1 MIRLQ
6 SVGVVYPTAGR
17 EVEVLRDLSL
27 DLHDGRFTVVIG
39 ESGCGKT
46 TLLNLIAGFL
56 QPSSGSASIDGKP
69 ISGPGA
75 ERGVVFQSDTL
86 LPWQTVRDNVAFG
99 LRLAGQTL
107 QQRHARADEYL
118 ALTGLQ
124 AYADAAI
131 WELSGGMRQRVSL
144 ARALAVDPRFLLLD
158 EPLGALDALT
168 REQMQEHLLQVWKAS
183 GKGIFMITHSVEEA
197 LFLATDLVLLRAGP
211 GRVDS
216 VRKLDFGERFATGES
231 ARSIKSDP
239 HFVGLR
245 EEILAQLLHP
255 HPPASRITAGRVK
268 ELA

>member
-6 SVGVVYPTAGR
+6 AVSVTYPSAAR
-17 EVEVLRDLSL
+17 PVLRDLSL

-39 ESGCGKT
+39 ASGCGKT

-56 QPSSGSASIDGKP
+56 QPTAGSASIDGLP
-69 ISGPGA
+69 ITGPGA
-75 ERGVVFQSDTL
+75 ERGVVFQSDAL
-86 LPWQTVRDNVAFG
+86 LPWQNVQENVAFG
-99 LRLAGQTL
+99 QRLAGQSP
-107 QQRHARADEYL
+107 QQRQAKAREYL

-124 AYADAAI
+124 DYADAAI

-168 REQMQEHLLQVWKAS
+168 REQMQEHLLQVWKTT

-197 LFLATDLVLLRAGP
+197 LFLATDLVLLRARP
-211 GRVDS
+211 GRIAS
-216 VRKLDFGERFATGES
+216 VRRLHFGERFAAGES

-239 HFVGLR
+239 RFVSLR
-245 EEILAQLLHP
+245 EEILEQLLHP
-255 HPPASRITAGRVK
+255 QADDVSEEAYS
-268 ELA
+268 

>member
-6 SVGVVYPTAGR
+6 AASVSYPSAPTP
-17 EVEVLRDLSL
+17 VLRDLSL

-39 ESGCGKT
+39 ASGCGKT

-56 QPSSGSASIDGKP
+56 LPTAGNVSIDGQP

-86 LPWQTVRDNVAFG
+86 LPWQSVQENVAFG
-99 LRLAGQTL
+99 LRLAGQSP
-107 QQRHARADEYL
+107 QQRQAKAREYL
-118 ALTGLQ
+118 ALTGLLD
-124 AYADAAI
+124 YADAAI

-168 REQMQEHLLQVWKAS
+168 REQMQEHLLHVWKTT

-197 LFLATDLVLLRAGP
+197 LFLATDLVLLRARP
-211 GRVDS
+211 GRVES
-216 VRKLDFGERFATGES
+216 VRRLHFGERFAAGEA

-239 HFVGLR
+239 RFVSLR
-245 EEILAQLLHP
+245 EEILEQLLHP
-255 HPPASRITAGRVK
+255 QADGVLEEA
-268 ELA
+268 

>member
-1 MIRLQ
+1 L
-6 SVGVVYPTAGR
+6 R
-17 EVEVLRDLSL
+17 ELSL

-39 ESGCGKT
+39 ASGCGKT

-56 QPSSGSASIDGKP
+56 KPSAGFASIDNLP
-69 ISGPGA
+69 ITGPGS

-86 LPWQTVRDNVAFG
+86 LPWQTVQENVGFG
-99 LRLAGQTL
+99 LRLAGHAP
-107 QQRHARADEYL
+107 QQRAAKVREYL

-124 AYADAAI
+124 DYADAAI

-168 REQMQEHLLQVWKAS
+168 REQMQEHLLRVWQAS

-197 LFLATDLVLLRAGP
+197 LFLATDLVLLRARP
-211 GRVDS
+211 GRLES
-216 VRKLDFGERFATGES
+216 VRQLEFGARFAAGET

-239 HFVGLR
+239 RFVSLR
-245 EEILAQLLHP
+245 EEILEQLLHP
-255 HPPASRITAGRVK
+255 PQDARAAGL
-268 ELA
+268 EEALA

>member
-6 SVGVVYPTAGR
+6 AVSVTYPSAAR
-17 EVEVLRDLSL
+17 PVLRDLSL

-39 ESGCGKT
+39 ASGCGKT

-56 QPSSGSASIDGKP
+56 QPTAGSASIDGLP
-69 ISGPGA
+69 ITGPGA
-75 ERGVVFQSDTL
+75 ERGVVFQSDAL
-86 LPWQTVRDNVAFG
+86 LPWQNVQENVAFG
-99 LRLAGQTL
+99 QRLAGQSP
-107 QQRHARADEYL
+107 QQRQAKAREYL

-124 AYADAAI
+124 DYADAAI

-168 REQMQEHLLQVWKAS
+168 REQMQEHLLQVWKTT

-197 LFLATDLVLLRAGP
+197 LFLATDLVLLRARP
-211 GRVDS
+211 GRIAS
-216 VRKLDFGERFATGES
+216 VRRLHFGERFAAGES

-239 HFVGLR
+239 RFVSLR
-245 EEILAQLLHP
+245 EEILEQLLHP
-255 HPPASRITAGRVK
+255 QADEIGRAHV
-268 ELA
+268 